1 MSLTTICALCEICR
15 RYSSLVLHYFQQC
28 ELVCWRSSPPDMLRR
43 LPIGGHDQIFV
54 TGVFFMR
61 HLPLIAAVCTASALL
76 AACSS
81 ATASVP
87 TAVISSSGTDKPCT
101 STLQAWLHGPGGGDL
116 QSALIAGTAM
126 GAALESG
133 SRTRVAGAA
142 QELNSAA
149 SRADNHLPP
158 ACADHGS
165 AYQIAMHDWMTGAS
179 DARVGNLNETSS
191 KIATGAHVIDA
202 VTMLQRLSPA
212 LLKDL
217 SRPVAI
223 PAAPAASAAPAPA
236 ATTAAP
242 STEPAV
248 APSTAPAVAP
258 STAPAAAPTQAAT
271 TPAGCYPISD
281 EGTCYEPGEYC
292 RDDDH
297 GTSGVAGD
305 GKAITCEDND
315 GWRWEPA

>member
-1 MSLTTICALCEICR
+1 M
-15 RYSSLVLHYFQQC
+15 
-28 ELVCWRSSPPDMLRR
+28 RR
-43 LPIGGHDQIFV
+43 LA
-54 TGVFFMR
+54 
-61 HLPLIAAVCTASALL
+61 LIAAVYTASAAL

-81 ATASVP
+81 TTSSVP
-87 TAVISSSGTDKPCT
+87 AAAALASGTHQSCT
-101 STLQAWLHGPGGGDL
+101 STLAAWLHGPGGGDL
-116 QSALIAGTAM
+116 HAALIAGTAM

-133 SRTRVAGAA
+133 SRTRVTGAA

-149 SRADNHLPP
+149 SRADSHPPP
-158 ACADHGS
+158 ACADQGS

-179 DARVGNLNETSS
+179 DAKHGNLAGTSS

-202 VTMLQRLSPA
+202 VAMLQRLSPA

-223 PAAPAASAAPAPA
+223 SAAPAAPAPA
-236 ATTAAP
+236 VTTA
-242 STEPAV
+242 

-258 STAPAAAPTQAAT
+258 TTAPAVTPTTAPAAAPTTAPAPAPTRAAPT
-271 TPAGCYPISD
+271 TAGCHPLSN

-305 GKAITCEDND
+305 GKAIICEDND

>member
-1 MSLTTICALCEICR
+1 MII
-15 RYSSLVLHYFQQC
+15 SSFL
-28 ELVCWRSSPPDMLRR
+28 ELL
-43 LPIGGHDQIFV
+43 
-54 TGVFFMR
+54 MR
-61 HLPLIAAVCTASALL
+61 HLPLIAAVYTASALL

-81 ATASVP
+81 ATAPVP
-87 TAVISSSGTDKPCT
+87 AAVASPSESHQPCT

-116 QSALIAGTAM
+116 HSVLIAGTAM

-133 SRTRVAGAA
+133 SRTRVTGAA

-149 SRADNHLPP
+149 SRADSHLPP
-158 ACADHGS
+158 ACADLGS

-179 DARVGNLNETSS
+179 DARDGNLEETSS

-217 SRPVAI
+217 SRQVAI
-223 PAAPAASAAPAPA
+223 PTAPAAPAAPAPA

-242 STEPAV
+242 STPPAV

-258 STAPAAAPTQAAT
+258 STAPAAAPTHAAP
-271 TPAGCYPISD
+271 TPAGCHPLSN

>member
-1 MSLTTICALCEICR
+1 MII
-15 RYSSLVLHYFQQC
+15 SSFL
-28 ELVCWRSSPPDMLRR
+28 ELL
-43 LPIGGHDQIFV
+43 
-54 TGVFFMR
+54 MR
-61 HLPLIAAVCTASALL
+61 HLPLIAAVYTASALL

-81 ATASVP
+81 TTASVAA
-87 TAVISSSGTDKPCT
+87 AVASPSGTHQPCT

-116 QSALIAGTAM
+116 HSVLIAGTAM

-133 SRTRVAGAA
+133 SRTRVTGAA

-149 SRADNHLPP
+149 SRADGHLPP
-158 ACADHGS
+158 ACADLGS
-165 AYQIAMHDWMTGAS
+165 AYQIAMRDWMTGAS
-179 DARVGNLNETSS
+179 DARDGNLEETSS

-217 SRPVAI
+217 SRQVAI
-223 PAAPAASAAPAPA
+223 PTAPAAPAAPAPA

-242 STEPAV
+242 STPPAV

-258 STAPAAAPTQAAT
+258 STAPAAAPTHAAP
-271 TPAGCYPISD
+271 TPAGCHPLSN

>member
-1 MSLTTICALCEICR
+1 M
-15 RYSSLVLHYFQQC
+15 
-28 ELVCWRSSPPDMLRR
+28 RR
-43 LPIGGHDQIFV
+43 LA
-54 TGVFFMR
+54 
-61 HLPLIAAVCTASALL
+61 LIAAVYTAGAAL

-81 ATASVP
+81 TTASVP
-87 TAVISSSGTDKPCT
+87 AAAALASGTHQSCT
-101 STLQAWLHGPGGGDL
+101 STLAAWLHGPGGGDL
-116 QSALIAGTAM
+116 HSALIAGTAM

-133 SRTRVAGAA
+133 SRARVTGAA

-179 DARVGNLNETSS
+179 DARDGDLKETSS

-202 VTMLQRLSPA
+202 VTLLQRLSPA

-217 SRPVAI
+217 SRQVAI
-223 PAAPAASAAPAPA
+223 PAAPAAPAPA
-236 ATTAAP
+236 VPTAAP
-242 STEPAV
+242 STAPAV
-248 APSTAPAVAP
+248 APSNAPAAPSTAPAVAP
-258 STAPAAAPTQAAT
+258 STAPAAAPTQAAS
-271 TPAGCYPISD
+271 TPAGCHPLSD

-292 RDDDH
+292 RDGDH

-305 GKAITCEDND
+305 GEAITCEDND

>member
-1 MSLTTICALCEICR
+1 
-15 RYSSLVLHYFQQC
+15 
-28 ELVCWRSSPPDMLRR
+28 
-43 LPIGGHDQIFV
+43 
-54 TGVFFMR
+54 MR
-61 HLPLIAAVCTASALL
+61 PLPLIAAVYTASAAL

-81 ATASVP
+81 TTSSVP
-87 TAVISSSGTDKPCT
+87 AASALTSGTHQSCT
-101 STLQAWLHGPGGGDL
+101 STLAAWLHGPGGGDL
-116 QSALIAGTAM
+116 HSALIAGTAM

-133 SRTRVAGAA
+133 SRTRVTGAA

-149 SRADNHLPP
+149 SRADSHLPP
-158 ACADHGS
+158 ACADLGS

-179 DARVGNLNETSS
+179 DAMDGNLKETSS

-202 VTMLQRLSPA
+202 VAMLQRLSPA

-217 SRPVAI
+217 SRQVAI
-223 PAAPAASAAPAPA
+223 PAAPAAPAAAVTPAAPTTAPA
-236 ATTAAP
+236 AAP
-242 STEPAV
+242 T
-248 APSTAPAVAP
+248 TAPAVAP
-258 STAPAAAPTQAAT
+258 STAPAAAPTQAAPA
-271 TPAGCYPISD
+271 PAGCHPVSD

-305 GKAITCEDND
+305 GEAIICEDND